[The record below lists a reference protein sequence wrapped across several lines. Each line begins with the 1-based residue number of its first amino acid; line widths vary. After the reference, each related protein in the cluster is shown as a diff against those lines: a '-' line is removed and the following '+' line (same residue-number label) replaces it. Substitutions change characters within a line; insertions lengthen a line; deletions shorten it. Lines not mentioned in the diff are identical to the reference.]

1 MDSNNV
7 TLVPAEQQAQIS
19 RVMLQWLSG
28 YSDKPLARLDYEN
41 LGETSGLAL
50 SVIQGAIK
58 TRQYIDGTYQA
69 QYQFKIIYRAIAEN
83 AADRLD
89 MDEALNEFGSWAEN
103 NTTPPFFGD
112 NIIVRKI
119 KRDTAAA
126 QFARYENGAE
136 DHQILM
142 TLIYEVI

>member
-1 MDSNNV
+1 MDSNNR

-19 RVMLQWLSG
+19 RVMRSFLAGWA
-28 YSDKPLARLDYEN
+28 DKPLAKLDFEN

-50 SVIQGAIK
+50 SVIQGAYK

-69 QYQFKIIYRAIAEN
+69 QYQFKIIYRAIAETT
-83 AADRLD
+83 AERLD
-89 MDEALNEFGSWAEN
+89 MDEVLNEYGSWAE
-103 NTTPPFFGD
+103 TQTLPTFGD
-112 NIIVRKI
+112 NIVPLKL

-126 QFARYENGAE
+126 CFARYENGAE

>member
-1 MDSNNV
+1 MDSNI

-28 YSDKPLARLDYEN
+28 YTDKPLAKLDFEN

-58 TRQYIDGTYQA
+58 TRQYIDGTYEA
-69 QYQFKIIYRAIAEN
+69 QYQFKIIYRAIANN

-89 MDEALNEFGSWAEN
+89 MDEILNEYGSWAEN
-103 NTTPPFFGD
+103 NTTRPVFGE
-112 NIIVRKI
+112 NIVVRKI

-126 QFARYENGAE
+126 CFARYDNGAE

>member
-1 MDSNNV
+1 MDSKI

-19 RVMLQWLSG
+19 RVMIQWLSG
-28 YSDKPLARLDYEN
+28 YTDKPLAKLDFEN

-58 TRQYIDGTYQA
+58 TRQYIDGTYEA

-89 MDEALNEFGSWAEN
+89 MDEALNAYGSWAES
-103 NTTPPFFGD
+103 TTPPTFGE
-112 NIIVRKI
+112 NINVRKI

-126 QFARYENGAE
+126 MFARYENGAE

>member
-1 MDSNNV
+1 MDSNI

-28 YSDKPLARLDYEN
+28 YTDKPLSRLDFEN

-89 MDEALNEFGSWAEN
+89 MDEVLNAYGSWAES
-103 NTTPPFFGD
+103 NTFPVFGD
-112 NIIVRKI
+112 NIVVRKI

-126 QFARYENGAE
+126 MFARYENGAE